1 MKVTTV
7 RRLSQVFFLLLL
19 VWFVVVSSPGE
30 GWRQLRGWPVN
41 WLMQLDPL
49 LAAGTALATGVLYAG
64 LLWAAATLALTFV
77 FGRFFCGWVC
87 PLGTINHAVGYLGR
101 RGKAP
106 ARQIE
111 LNRYRPA
118 QAVKYYVLAFLLAAA
133 AGGAIARLADLADVR
148 SWTFYA
154 AAAAI
159 LTAAAGLSLARVV
172 RRTARAMTVAT
183 GLVLLWGFLGI
194 CFPRSQASAWTLQ
207 TGLLD
212 PLPLV
217 YRSVSLVV
225 LPIADALVGNQ
236 VTYSARYYSM
246 AGLIGGLFLAIVLA
260 NLWVPRFY
268 CRFVCPLGALMG
280 LASRLA
286 FWRVGRT
293 RANCSACRL
302 CERNCEGA
310 CEVHTQVRSEECVVC
325 LNCLDDCGEDAIGLR
340 SAVPPDTQ
348 QTATDISR
356 RGVLVSAATGLA
368 LPPLLRLAGRTASD
382 AYAGL
387 IRPPGSLA
395 ETEFLARCTKCGQCI
410 RACPTNVLQPA
421 SLQAGLEGLWT
432 PTLNNRIG
440 SSGCQLN
447 CVACSQVC
455 PTGAIRPLSLDE
467 KLGHGEF
474 AKRGPVRIGTAFVD
488 RSRCLPWAADR
499 PCIVCQELC
508 PVSPKAIHVREQ
520 FADVRIEPLVVSR
533 AEGLHVELVS
543 PALPPGR
550 YAGGDYF
557 VVPASAPAELPA
569 PIADNDAGSLTLA
582 REAGWDDALR
592 AGGRLLLQVRLQ
604 LPHVDIQRCIGCG
617 ICENGC
623 PIAGLRGIRV
633 TCENESR
640 EPRRALVL

>member
-1 MKVTTV
+1 MAV
-7 RRLSQVFFLLLL
+7 
-19 VWFVVVSSPGE
+19 
-30 GWRQLRGWPVN
+30 
-41 WLMQLDPL
+41 
-49 LAAGTALATGVLYAG
+49 AA
-64 LLWAAATLALTFV
+64 
-77 FGRFFCGWVC
+77 
-87 PLGTINHAVGYLGR
+87 
-101 RGKAP
+101 
-106 ARQIE
+106 
-111 LNRYRPA
+111 
-118 QAVKYYVLAFLLAAA
+118 
-133 AGGAIARLADLADVR
+133 
-148 SWTFYA
+148 
-154 AAAAI
+154 
-159 LTAAAGLSLARVV
+159 
-172 RRTARAMTVAT
+172 

-236 VTYSARYYSM
+236 VTYSARYCST
-246 AGLIGGLFLAIVLA
+246 AGLIGGLFLAILLA

-286 FWRVGRT
+286 YWRVGRT

-325 LNCLDDCGEDAIGLR
+325 LNCLDDCGENAIGLR
-340 SAVPPDTQ
+340 STVPPGTQ
-348 QTATDISR
+348 QTATNISR

-368 LPPLLRLAGRTASD
+368 LPPVLRLAGRTAGD
-382 AYAGL
+382 AHAGL
-387 IRPPGSLA
+387 IRPPGSLD

-467 KLGHGEF
+467 KLGRGQF
-474 AKRGPVRIGTAFVD
+474 ANRGPVRIGTAFVD

-508 PVSPKAIHVREQ
+508 PVSSKAIHVREQ
-520 FADVRIEPLVVSR
+520 FAPVRIEPLVVSR
-533 AEGLHVELVS
+533 VVGLRVELAS
-543 PALPPGR
+543 PALPSGR

-557 VVPASAPAELPA
+557 VVPDSAPTEMPA
-569 PIADNDAGSLTLA
+569 PVADNDEGRLTLA
-582 REAGWDDALR
+582 RHADWADALAPGARLRLR
-592 AGGRLLLQVRLQ
+592 ARLQ
-604 LPHVDIQRCIGCG
+604 LPHVDIERCIGCG

-640 EPRRALVL
+640 DPRRALGIATPVPQSPVPQP